1 MDTLARQL
9 GNHGHDRRDDI
20 ALPHGMLSHPL
31 DVLEDPEVASIIAA
45 GVSVVIPPEP
55 QIV

>member
-31 DVLEDPEVASIIAA
+31 DVLEDPEVALNNRSRRESRDTA
-45 GVSVVIPPEP
+45 
-55 QIV
+55 